1 MHPVAS
7 LQSGSI
13 GKKAERLIQKGD
25 NSKMET
31 FKSMVVSEQENNTFA
46 IEIVDKEISSLPQ
59 GEVLIQVKYSSIN
72 YKDALSATGNKGVT
86 RKYPHTPGIDAAGIV
101 AKSSDA
107 RFQVGDSVLVTGYD
121 LGMNT
126 PGGYGQYINVPASWV
141 VKLPNNLSLRESMIY
156 GTAGFTAALSVYR
169 LIASGVKPEDGE
181 ILVTGATGGV
191 GSIAVSFLH
200 KLGYNVVALTGKA
213 DAADML
219 LEIGAKD
226 ILPRNEMDD
235 QSGRIMLKERWACV
249 IDTVGGNI
257 LATAL
262 KSTKYGGTVTTC
274 GNVASAN
281 FSSSVYPFILRG
293 ISLIGI
299 DSVEC
304 DMELRLKLWEL
315 MANEWKIESLV
326 ANVEEITLHELESK
340 IHLILQGKLMGRT
353 IVNLAS

>member
-1 MHPVAS
+1 
-7 LQSGSI
+7 
-13 GKKAERLIQKGD
+13 
-25 NSKMET
+25 MEK

-59 GEVLIQVKYSSIN
+59 EEVLINVKYSSIN

-107 RFQVGDSVLVTGYD
+107 RFQEGDSVLVTGYD

-141 VKLPNNLSLRESMIY
+141 VKLPKNLSLRESMIY

-169 LIASGVKPEDGE
+169 MIASGVKPTDGD

-191 GSIAVSFLH
+191 GSIAVSILH

-226 ILPRNEMDD
+226 ILPRKEMDD
-235 QSGRIMLKERWACV
+235 ESGRIMLKERWAGV

-257 LATAL
+257 LSTAL
-262 KSTKYGGTVTTC
+262 KTTKYGGCVTTC

-293 ISLIGI
+293 ISLVGI

-304 DMELRLKLWEL
+304 DMELRLKLWDL
-315 MANEWKIESLV
+315 MANEWKIDSLV
-326 ANVEEITLHELESK
+326 SNVEEIGLHDLESK

-353 IVNLAS
+353 IVNLVS